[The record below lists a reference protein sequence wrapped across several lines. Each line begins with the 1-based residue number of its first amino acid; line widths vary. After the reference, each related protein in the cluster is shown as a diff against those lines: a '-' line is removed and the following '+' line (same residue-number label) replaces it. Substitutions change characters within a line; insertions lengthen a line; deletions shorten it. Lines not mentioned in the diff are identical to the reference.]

1 MTVVDVLKHLVRFQ
15 TISGDAA
22 PADALCEWLA
32 KELRSLPLYVRI
44 HRVNGLPALVATP
57 SRSKCVTLWCAA
69 HLDVVPGPVHLF
81 EPVLCAGKL
90 YGRGVFDMKF
100 AIACYLTL
108 VRELGKELRE
118 YDVGFLITSDE
129 ETGGRTTGVR
139 HLLMREGYTGTVAF
153 LPDGVGSWVFEE
165 AAKGML
171 RIEAEAIGV
180 RAHGARPW
188 HGRSAIH
195 HLCAFVHDAVGAFD
209 TFARGH
215 EGDEHWHTT
224 MHVGRMEGGET
235 HNVVASSAHAV
246 FDIRY
251 PSPRDRA
258 RIARML
264 DKLTR
269 RHEHV
274 RLHVVHD
281 AAPYG
286 MSRRDPYAR
295 VFARIARERH
305 GVVCGWGRA
314 HGSSDARFFH
324 EAGIPTLLIQPM
336 GGGGHTDREW
346 IDVGDL
352 ERYYDVFAEFVREI
366 AGKKRCA
373 A

>member
-1 MTVVDVLKHLVRFQ
+1 MLEDLVRFQ
-15 TISGDAA
+15 TVSGETA
-22 PADALCEWLA
+22 PVDALCAWLTD
-32 KELRSLPLYVRI
+32 ELRSCSLHVRTY
-44 HRVNGLPALVATP
+44 RVNGLPALVATP
-57 SRSKCVTLWCAA
+57 SRSKRVTLWCAA
-69 HLDVVPGPVHLF
+69 HLDVVPAPAHLF
-81 EPVLCAGKL
+81 EPVLRAGKL

-100 AIACYLTL
+100 AVVCYLAL
-108 VRELGKELRE
+108 IRELGRELCE
-118 YDVGFLITSDE
+118 YDVGFLFTSDE
-129 ETGGRTTGVR
+129 EMGGHTTGVR
-139 HLLMREGYTGTVAF
+139 HLLLGEGYTGTVAF

-195 HLCAFVHDAVGAFD
+195 HLCAFVHDTVGAFD
-209 TFARGH
+209 VFARGH
-215 EGDEHWHTT
+215 GDEEHWHTT

-235 HNVVASSAHAV
+235 HNVVAPSAHAV

-251 PSPRDRA
+251 PSLRDRV
-258 RIARML
+258 RITRTL
-264 DKLTR
+264 DKLTH

-274 RLHVVHD
+274 RVRVVHD
-281 AAPYG
+281 APPYG

-305 GVVCGWGRA
+305 GIVCRWGRA

-324 EAGIPTLLIQPM
+324 EAGIPTLLIQPT

-346 IDVGDL
+346 IDAGDL
-352 ERYYDVFAEFVREI
+352 ERYYDVFAQFVREV
-366 AGKKRCA
+366 ARKKRRGT
-373 A
+373 